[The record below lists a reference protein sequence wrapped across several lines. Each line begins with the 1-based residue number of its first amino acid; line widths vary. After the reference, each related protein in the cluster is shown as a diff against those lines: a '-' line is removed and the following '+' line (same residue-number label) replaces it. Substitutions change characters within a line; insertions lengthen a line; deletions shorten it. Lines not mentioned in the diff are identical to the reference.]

1 MSIGGA
7 QATFPSKLWSQ
18 CLQIAF
24 FVWDKQFRKPC
35 CIYETTAA
43 AKQDLCVLSISIQKR
58 ETGSHSVL
66 HLLAPP
72 LMDKNHLAFLSKQN
86 LSTTSTTVLPLK
98 NESRQECSC
107 IIRHKKMTY
116 FYLVGK
122 ITRERRRRR
131 RHKITWSS
139 PLYSWYI
146 SLFDMYW
153 DRYKASIIDF
163 EWGLIS

>member
-1 MSIGGA
+1 MGLKLH
-7 QATFPSKLWSQ
+7 FPVNYDLK

-43 AKQDLCVLSISIQKR
+43 ARQGLCVLSISIQKR

-131 RHKITWSS
+131 RHKITRSS